1 MEQTNSSKKH
11 TRILSWITLAC
22 FAAGSAVGLLFP
34 QLFTYIGFIGTIYV
48 NLLKLMALPIVLCT
62 VFGAAS
68 RGTRSASGTLLKAI
82 LLFVILFTVSFLL
95 SGALYSVLSP
105 GKGFTLSSGEVWSG
119 STADLS
125 WESFLQTIF
134 SPNIFASLGSGAMLP
149 AILFAFFMGAVAEK
163 VGAHRVTAL
172 VGELE
177 TIFSRMLSYILWL
190 TPLGVFVLMGK
201 CTADFGLHALGG
213 ALSYVLYAWGG
224 CILIM
229 LLVMILPLW
238 IFCRIDPVT
247 YFRRTGR
254 ALLTALSTCSSAA
267 TLPETLRT
275 CREEFGV
282 PEHISGVTAPLG
294 CTIHMC
300 GGAVSFCLLAMFTM
314 QMTGRPID
322 PGTFLLML
330 VFAEALNMAAPGI
343 PGGGIVLG
351 ATFLSLLGMQEIGL
365 FLGMYAG
372 IYRLLDMAYTTL
384 NVAGDVTAVLLIHRW
399 EGKKQK

>member
-1 MEQTNSSKKH
+1 MEQRKPTKKH
-11 TRILSWITLAC
+11 AQILSWITLAC
-22 FAAGSAVGLLFP
+22 FVAGGAIGLVFP
-34 QLFTYIGFIGTIYV
+34 QLFNYIGFIGTVFI

-68 RGTRSASGTLLKAI
+68 RGTRNATGTLFRAV
-82 LLFVILFTVSFLL
+82 LLFVVLFTVSFLL
-95 SGALYSVLSP
+95 CSALYTLLSP
-105 GKGFTLSSGEVWSG
+105 GKGFTLTSGEVWSG

-125 WESFLQTIF
+125 LEGFFQSIF

-149 AILFAFFMGAVAEK
+149 TILFAFFAGAVAEK
-163 VGAHRVTAL
+163 VGAHRLTAL
-172 VGELE
+172 VAELE
-177 TIFSRMLSYILWL
+177 TVFSRMLSYILWL

-201 CTADFGLHALGG
+201 CTADFGMRALGG

-224 CILIM
+224 GVMIL

-247 YFRRTGR
+247 YFRKTGR
-254 ALLTALSTCSSAA
+254 VLLTALSTCSSAA

-275 CREEFGV
+275 CRDEFQV
-282 PEHISGVTAPLG
+282 PESIAGVVAPLG

-314 QMTGRPID
+314 QMTGRPVTV
-322 PGTFLLML
+322 GTFLLML
-330 VFAEALNMAAPGI
+330 VFATALNMAAPGI

-372 IYRLLDMAYTTL
+372 IYRLLDMAYTSL

-399 EGKKQK
+399 EGRKQR

>member
-1 MEQTNSSKKH
+1 MEHAISSKKH

-22 FAAGSAVGLLFP
+22 FVAGGAIGLVFP
-34 QLFTYIGFIGTIYV
+34 QLFDRIGFIGTVYI
-48 NLLKLMALPIVLCT
+48 NLLKLMTLPIVLCT

-68 RGTRSASGTLLKAI
+68 RGIRSATGTLFRAV
-82 LLFVILFTVSFLL
+82 LLFLILFTVSFLL
-95 SGALYSVLSP
+95 SAALYAVLSP
-105 GKGFTLSSGEVWSG
+105 GTGFTLTSGEVWSG
-119 STADLS
+119 DTADLS
-125 WESFLQTIF
+125 WDGFLQTVF
-134 SPNIFASLGSGAMLP
+134 SPNIFASLSGGAMLP
-149 AILFAFFMGAVAEK
+149 SILFAFFTGAVAAK
-163 VGAHRVTAL
+163 VGAHKVVDL

-177 TIFSRMLSYILWL
+177 AIFSRMLSYILWL

-201 CTADFGLHALGG
+201 CTADFGMRALGG

-224 CILIM
+224 CVLIL

-247 YFRRTGR
+247 YFRKTGR
-254 ALLTALSTCSSAA
+254 VLLTALSTCSSAA

-275 CREEFGV
+275 CREEFDV
-282 PEHISGVTAPLG
+282 PEETAGVVAPLG

-314 QMTGRPID
+314 QMTGRPITL
-322 PGTFLLML
+322 GTFLLML
-330 VFAEALNMAAPGI
+330 AFAVTLNMAAPGI

-351 ATFLSLLGMQEIGL
+351 ATFLGLLGMSEIGL

-372 IYRLLDMAYTTL
+372 IYRLLDMAYTSL
-384 NVAGDVTAVLLIHRW
+384 NVAGDVTSVLLIRKR
-399 EGKKQK
+399 EDGKKQ

>member
-1 MEQTNSSKKH
+1 MEQKRPAKTH
-11 TRILSWITLAC
+11 ILSWITLAC
-22 FAAGSAVGLLFP
+22 FAAGGVLGLFLP
-34 QLFTYIGFIGTIYV
+34 QLFDRIGFIGTVYI

-62 VFGAAS
+62 VFCAAS
-68 RGTRSASGTLLKAI
+68 RGMKSAAGTLFRAV
-82 LLFVILFTVSFLL
+82 LLFVVLFTVSFLL
-95 SGALYSVLSP
+95 SGALYAILSP
-105 GKGFTLSSGEVWSG
+105 GKGFTLISGEVWSG
-119 STADLS
+119 DPADLTLEGFFQS
-125 WESFLQTIF
+125 IF

-149 AILFAFFMGAVAEK
+149 AILFAFFTGAVAEK
-163 VGAHRVTAL
+163 VGAHRLTAL

-177 TIFSRMLSYILWL
+177 TVFSRMLSYILWL

-201 CTADFGLHALGG
+201 CTSDFGVNALGG

-224 CILIM
+224 SVLIL

-238 IFCRIDPVT
+238 VFCRIDPIT
-247 YFRRTGR
+247 YFRKTGR
-254 ALLTALSTCSSAA
+254 ALLTAVSTCSSAA

-275 CREEFGV
+275 CKEEFGV
-282 PEHISGVTAPLG
+282 PDETAGVVAPLG

-314 QMTGRPID
+314 PLTGRSITV
-322 PGTFLLML
+322 GTFLLML

-372 IYRLLDMAYTTL
+372 IYRLLDMAYTSL

-399 EGKKQK
+399 EGRKRL

>member
-1 MEQTNSSKKH
+1 MDQRNPLKTH
-11 TRILSWITLAC
+11 ILSWITLAC
-22 FAAGSAVGLLFP
+22 FVAGGAIGLVVP
-34 QLFTYIGFIGTIYV
+34 QLFDRIGFIGTIYI

-68 RGTRSASGTLLKAI
+68 RGMKSAAGTLLKAI

-119 STADLS
+119 STADLTLEGFFQS
-125 WESFLQTIF
+125 VF

-149 AILFAFFMGAVAEK
+149 TILFAFFMGAVSEK
-163 VGAHRVTAL
+163 VGAHRLTAL
-172 VGELE
+172 IQELE
-177 TIFSRMLSYILWL
+177 TVFSRMLSYILWL

-201 CTADFGLHALGG
+201 CTADFGMHALGG

-224 CILIM
+224 CILIL

-238 IFCRIDPVT
+238 IFCRIDPIT
-247 YFRRTGR
+247 YFRKTGR
-254 ALLTALSTCSSAA
+254 VLLTAVSTCSSAA

-275 CREEFGV
+275 CREEFQV
-282 PEHISGVTAPLG
+282 PENTAGVVAPLG

-314 QMTGRPID
+314 QMTGRPVTF
-322 PGTFLLML
+322 GAFLLML
-330 VFAEALNMAAPGI
+330 AFAEALNMAAPGI

-372 IYRLLDMAYTTL
+372 IYRLLDMAYTSL

-399 EGKKQK
+399 ENRKQS

>member
-1 MEQTNSSKKH
+1 MERKESLKKH
-11 TRILSWITLAC
+11 AHLLSWITLAC
-22 FAAGSAVGLLFP
+22 FAAGAVTGLLCP
-34 QLFTYIGFIGTIYV
+34 RLFSYIGFLGTVYI

-68 RGTRSASGTLLKAI
+68 RGMRSASGTILRTV
-82 LLFVILFTVSFLL
+82 LLFIILFTVSFLL
-95 SGALYSVLSP
+95 SGALYSILAP
-105 GKGFTLSSGEVWSG
+105 GKGFVLSSGEVWSG
-119 STADLS
+119 SAADLS
-125 WESFLQTIF
+125 WDGFLQTIF
-134 SPNIFASLGSGAMLP
+134 SPNIFASLGAGAMLP
-149 AILFAFFMGAVAEK
+149 TILFAFFMGVVAGK
-163 VGAHRVTAL
+163 VGAHKVMDLIA
-172 VGELE
+172 ELE
-177 TIFSRMLSYILWL
+177 TIFSRMLSCILWL

-201 CTADFGLHALGG
+201 CTSDFGAAALGG

-224 CILIM
+224 CILIL

-238 IFCRIDPVT
+238 IFCRMNPLT
-247 YFRRTGR
+247 YFRKTGR
-254 ALLTALSTCSSAA
+254 VLLTALSTCSSAA

-275 CREEFGV
+275 CREEFDV
-282 PEHISGVTAPLG
+282 PEHIAGVAAPLG

-314 QMTGRPID
+314 QMTGRPVTV
-322 PGTFLLML
+322 GTFLLML
-330 VFAEALNMAAPGI
+330 VFAETLNMAAPGI

-372 IYRLLDMAYTTL
+372 IYRLLDMAYTSL

-399 EGKKQK
+399 EGRKKQ

>member
-1 MEQTNSSKKH
+1 MERKQPSNNR
-11 TRILSWITLAC
+11 TRLLSWITLAC
-22 FAAGSAVGLLFP
+22 FILGAVTGLLWP
-34 QLFTYIGFIGTIYV
+34 RLFSHIGFIGTVYV

-62 VFGAAS
+62 VFNAAS
-68 RGTRSASGTLLKAI
+68 RGVKSASGTLLKTV

-95 SGALYSVLSP
+95 SGALYTILAP
-105 GKGFTLSSGEVWSG
+105 GKGFTLTSGEAWTG
-119 STADLS
+119 SAADLS
-125 WESFLQTIF
+125 LEGFLTSIF
-134 SPNIFASLGSGAMLP
+134 SPNIFASLGTGAMLP
-149 AILFAFFMGAVAEK
+149 TILFAFFMGVVA
-163 VGAHRVTAL
+163 GRVKAQKLMDL

-177 TIFSRMLSYILWL
+177 TVFSRMLSCILRL

-201 CTADFGLHALGG
+201 CTADFGAQALGG
-213 ALSYVLYAWGG
+213 ALGYVLYAWGG
-224 CILIM
+224 CILIL

-238 IFCRIDPVT
+238 IFCRIDPIT
-247 YFRRTGR
+247 YFRKMGR
-254 ALLTALSTCSSAA
+254 VLLSAISTCSSAA

-282 PEHISGVTAPLG
+282 PEHIAGVAAPLG

-314 QMTGRPID
+314 QMTGRPVTV
-322 PGTFLLML
+322 GTFLLML

-351 ATFLSLLGMQEIGL
+351 ATFLGLLGMQDIGL

-372 IYRLLDMAYTTL
+372 IYRLLDMAYTSL
-384 NVAGDVTAVLLIHRW
+384 NVAGDVTAVLLIDRW
-399 EGKKQK
+399 EGRKQ

>member
-1 MEQTNSSKKH
+1 MEQQSPKKRTN
-11 TRILSWITLAC
+11 LLPWITLAC
-22 FAAGSAVGLLFP
+22 FVAGAVLGLLWP
-34 QLFTYIGFIGTIYV
+34 RLFSYIGFIGTVYV

-68 RGTRSASGTLLKAI
+68 RGVKNATGTLLKTV

-95 SGALYSVLSP
+95 SGALYAALKP
-105 GKGFTLSSGEVWSG
+105 GEGFTLTSGEAWTG
-119 STADLS
+119 SAADLS
-125 WESFLQTIF
+125 LEGFLTSIF

-149 AILFAFFMGAVAEK
+149 TILFAFFMGAVAGR
-163 VGAHRVTAL
+163 VGANRVMTFVA
-172 VGELE
+172 ELE

-201 CTADFGLHALGG
+201 CTADFGAQALGG
-213 ALSYVLYAWGG
+213 AVRYVLYAWGG
-224 CILIM
+224 CILIL

-238 IFCRIDPVT
+238 IFCRIDPIT
-247 YFRRTGR
+247 YFRKTGR
-254 ALLTALSTCSSAA
+254 VLLSAISTCSSAA

-275 CREEFGV
+275 CREEFEV
-282 PEHISGVTAPLG
+282 PERVSGVVAPLG

-314 QMTGRPID
+314 QMSGRPVTV
-322 PGTFLLML
+322 GTFLLML
-330 VFAEALNMAAPGI
+330 LFAEALNMAAPGI

-351 ATFLSLLGMQEIGL
+351 ATFLGLLGMSDIGL

-372 IYRLLDMAYTTL
+372 IYRLLDMAYTAL
-384 NVAGDVTAVLLIHRW
+384 NVTGDVTAVLLIRKW
-399 EGKKQK
+399 EDRKQ

>member
-1 MEQTNSSKKH
+1 MERNKSSNSR
-11 TRILSWITLAC
+11 TRLLSWITLAC
-22 FAAGSAVGLLFP
+22 FVAGAVTGLLLP
-34 QLFTYIGFIGTIYV
+34 RLFSYIGFIGTIYV

-68 RGTRSASGTLLKAI
+68 RGIKNATGTLLKTV

-95 SGALYSVLSP
+95 SGALYAILAP
-105 GKGFTLSSGEVWSG
+105 GEGFALTSGEAWTG
-119 STADLS
+119 SAADLS
-125 WESFLQTIF
+125 LEEFLTSIF

-149 AILFAFFMGAVAEK
+149 AILFAFFMGAVAGK
-163 VGAHRVTAL
+163 VGANCVPEL
-172 VGELE
+172 VAELE

-201 CTADFGLHALGG
+201 CTADFGAQALGG
-213 ALSYVLYAWGG
+213 AIRYVLYAWGG
-224 CILIM
+224 CVLIL

-238 IFCRIDPVT
+238 IFCRIDPIT
-247 YFRRTGR
+247 YFRKTGR
-254 ALLTALSTCSSAA
+254 VLLSAISTCSSAA

-275 CREEFGV
+275 CREEFDV
-282 PEHISGVTAPLG
+282 PEHVSGVAAPLG

-314 QMTGRPID
+314 QMTGRPVTV
-322 PGTFLLML
+322 GTFLLML
-330 VFAEALNMAAPGI
+330 IFAEALNMAAPGI

-351 ATFLSLLGMQEIGL
+351 ATFLGLLGMSDIGL

-372 IYRLLDMAYTTL
+372 IYRLLDMAYTSL
-384 NVAGDVTAVLLIHRW
+384 NVAGDVTAVLLIRKW
-399 EGKKQK
+399 EDRKQ